1 MTSIVPSDTGVKVY
15 FADGTDYEFDAVI
28 GADGVFSTVR
38 DLVLSDESKQYSA
51 SPAGFWDCRVL
62 VPFEKAKMV
71 LGEELFKLDRQYGW
85 AGDGAFIL
93 HDVLENGTLVQCVIS
108 AVEDESPRDR
118 KHLLTREFLNKI
130 LASWLDG
137 PIASGIIDLVME
149 QDDPRGYSEREH
161 KATPTYA
168 RGRVCIMGD
177 AAHASTPFQG
187 AGAGQAFEDG
197 MILSALLG
205 HISSP
210 DDIEVA
216 FKIYDEIRR
225 PRGQRVIDSSRGTG
239 QIMCGRSEA
248 GLDPGKIVQAVA
260 PRWDF
265 LNLDFKSYVQE
276 AVQKLD
282 ERLRA

>member
-1 MTSIVPSDTGVKVY
+1 
-15 FADGTDYEFDAVI
+15 
-28 GADGVFSTVR
+28 
-38 DLVLSDESKQYSA
+38 
-51 SPAGFWDCRVL
+51 
-62 VPFEKAKMV
+62 
-71 LGEELFKLDRQYGW
+71 
-85 AGDGAFIL
+85 
-93 HDVLENGTLVQCVIS
+93 
-108 AVEDESPRDR
+108 
-118 KHLLTREFLNKI
+118 
-130 LASWLDG
+130 
-137 PIASGIIDLVME
+137 
-149 QDDPRGYSEREH
+149 
-161 KATPTYA
+161 
-168 RGRVCIMGD
+168 MGD

>member
-1 MTSIVPSDTGVKVY
+1 
-15 FADGTDYEFDAVI
+15 
-28 GADGVFSTVR
+28 
-38 DLVLSDESKQYSA
+38 
-51 SPAGFWDCRVL
+51 
-62 VPFEKAKMV
+62 
-71 LGEELFKLDRQYGW
+71 
-85 AGDGAFIL
+85 
-93 HDVLENGTLVQCVIS
+93 
-108 AVEDESPRDR
+108 
-118 KHLLTREFLNKI
+118 
-130 LASWLDG
+130 
-137 PIASGIIDLVME
+137 ME

-216 FKIYDEIRR
+216 FKVYDEIRR

-248 GLDPGKIVQAVA
+248 GLDPGKIVQTVA